1 MLPNLTAGKL
11 FFDLK
16 EPDFTTASRMVETL
30 NQSLGA
36 DIARAVDAAAI
47 EVTIP
52 DNQAQNVVGFLGEL
66 ERLNVEADRKGR
78 IVINERTG
86 TVVAGADVMIRP
98 VAVAHGNLEV
108 SVTPENFVSQP
119 TAFSQGGTTVSG
131 SVNDISA
138 REDVNPVIAVP
149 EATNIQSLV
158 TALNT
163 LGVSAR
169 DLITILQAMKAA
181 GAIDA
186 DLEVM

>member
-86 TVVAGADVMIRP
+86 TVVAGADV
-98 VAVAHGNLEV
+98 
-108 SVTPENFVSQP
+108 
-119 TAFSQGGTTVSG
+119 
-131 SVNDISA
+131 
-138 REDVNPVIAVP
+138 
-149 EATNIQSLV
+149 
-158 TALNT
+158 
-163 LGVSAR
+163 
-169 DLITILQAMKAA
+169 
-181 GAIDA
+181 
-186 DLEVM
+186 